1 MPAKI
6 KLACD
11 QAGMLMDHAELR
23 ILLCSRLMDYFF
35 DSGDNGLNSLSK
47 GHYEHKMRVPSP
59 SNK

>member
-1 MPAKI
+1 MGQIHASQ
-6 KLACD
+6 D

-47 GHYEHKMRVPSP
+47 GHYEHKMRFPSP